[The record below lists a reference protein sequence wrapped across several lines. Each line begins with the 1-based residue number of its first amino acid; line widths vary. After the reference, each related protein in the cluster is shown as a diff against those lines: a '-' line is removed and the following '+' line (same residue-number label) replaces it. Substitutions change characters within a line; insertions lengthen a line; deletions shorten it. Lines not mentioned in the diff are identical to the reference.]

1 MPARTATPLRRGGSL
16 GRRRG
21 ENGTVKL
28 REIYARPGKVFSIEF
43 FPPKTEK
50 GDESLFREIA
60 TLQSLKPAFCSVTY
74 GAGGSTRERTV
85 DLVDRIH
92 KECCQEVMCHLTV
105 VGQSKEQVR
114 SVLKHL
120 KERNIENLIALSG
133 DPPQGVADWKP
144 HPEGFTHSIELVKE
158 AVSCGCFSIAVAGFP
173 EVHPRAK
180 SREDDLRY
188 LKEKVDAGAD
198 VIITQLFF
206 ENEHYFRFV
215 EDLRRLDVTVPIVP
229 GVLPILSAA
238 QVRRFTQL
246 CGAKIPPR
254 LERRL
259 AEVENDDE
267 EAAKLGIDY
276 AIEQCRGLL
285 AFGAPGLHFYS
296 LNKARS
302 VKAIFS
308 NLNLSAA

>member
-1 MPARTATPLRRGGSL
+1 MPARTATPLRRGGSP

-60 TLQSLKPAFCSVTY
+60 EIQSLKPAFCSVTY

-114 SVLKHL
+114 SVLKRL

-158 AVSCGCFSIAVAGFP
+158 AVSYGCFSIAVAGFP

-215 EDLRRLDVTVPIVP
+215 EDLRRLGVTVPIVP

-238 QVRRFTQL
+238 QVRRFTEL

-259 AEVENDDE
+259 AEAENDDE